1 MDEYNKRLKGI
12 HGYAQGRDGRD
23 GRHGDFGDRMG
34 MGMNTRIERGDFMDF
49 DEGNFN
55 KEINVD
61 MANSKYF
68 VAEDDLLEEY

>member
-23 GRHGDFGDRMG
+23 GRHGDYGDRMG
-34 MGMNTRIERGDFMDF
+34 MNTRMERGDYIEF

-61 MANSKYF
+61 MTNSKYF
-68 VAEDDLLEEY
+68 VANDDLLEEN